1 MQLVNLYGPDD
12 FRLEEVA
19 QPVAGADDMV
29 VKVAACGICGSD
41 VGYVAQGGLAGP
53 TDSAMPLGHEL
64 AGTVHEFGT
73 NVSGFDIGDRVVVN
87 PMGANNQIGNG
98 GSEGG
103 FADYLLVKNASAGES
118 VYKIPATLSFAQ
130 GALVEPLSVAMHAVN
145 RARPVPGEKAVVF
158 GVGAIGL
165 GSIVCLRRMGITN
178 IVAVDLSQQRLQR
191 AQQLGATA
199 TVSPEHGD
207 LFGYIATQQGET
219 DFLGFMPV
227 WDTDIFIDAAGAA
240 PVIKTV
246 LDSCK
251 TGARLVVAG
260 LHKKPVEVDLML
272 LLSKE
277 LSLLGSMAYPDEFPE
292 VIAMLEDSAIDVSPM
307 ISHRFPLA
315 QFSNAFA
322 IAQSPAAGA
331 KVIIEID

>member
-1 MQLVNLYGPDD
+1 M
-12 FRLEEVA
+12 
-19 QPVAGADDMV
+19 
-29 VKVAACGICGSD
+29 
-41 VGYVAQGGLAGP
+41 
-53 TDSAMPLGHEL
+53 
-64 AGTVHEFGT
+64 
-73 NVSGFDIGDRVVVN
+73 VN

-98 GSEGG
+98 GAQGG
-103 FADYLLVKNASAGES
+103 FANYLLVKNASAGES
-118 VYKIPATLSFAQ
+118 VYKLPATLSFEQ

-145 RARPVPGEKAVVF
+145 RASPLPGEKAVVF

-191 AQQLGATA
+191 AEQLGASA
-199 TVSPEHGD
+199 TVSPAHED
-207 LFGYIATQQGET
+207 LYGFIAAEQGET

-246 LDSCK
+246 IDSCK

-277 LSLLGSMAYPDEFPE
+277 LSLLGSMAYPHEFPE
-292 VIAMLEDSAIDVSPM
+292 VIAMLEDSTVDVSPM

-315 QFSNAFA
+315 QFGDAFA

-331 KVIIEID
+331 KVIIEIE